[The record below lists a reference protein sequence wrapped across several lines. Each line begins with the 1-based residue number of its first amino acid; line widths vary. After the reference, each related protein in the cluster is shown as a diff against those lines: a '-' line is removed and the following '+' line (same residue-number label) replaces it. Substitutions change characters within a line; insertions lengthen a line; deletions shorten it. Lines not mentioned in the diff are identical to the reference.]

1 MARNVGRPRAGGGSR
16 GAGSPRDNLEPERH
30 AASDE
35 RLAASTSGAGTGAD
49 TGARTTPTDD
59 RRPTTAP
66 SKRPRAP
73 PAPPARPAR
82 RHIARTAT
90 SATLPR
96 FSIARADTIDRSADN
111 ITYTPTSHG
120 APPFTRSNAVATI
133 GVRPL
138 AKMPDTW

>member
-1 MARNVGRPRAGGGSR
+1 MAGNRGRAAAVAARARPTQS
-16 GAGSPRDNLEPERH
+16 
-30 AASDE
+30 
-35 RLAASTSGAGTGAD
+35 
-49 TGARTTPTDD
+49 GARTAGSSGRAVGGNDQRRGRGRRRLMIDD
-59 RRPTTAP
+59 RPVETAP
-66 SKRPRAP
+66 R
-73 PAPPARPAR
+73 PARSLRPSR

>member
-1 MARNVGRPRAGGGSR
+1 MAVNGRRPRAGGGSR
-16 GAGSPRDNLEPERH
+16 GAGSLPDNREPERR
-30 AASDE
+30 AAADE
-35 RLAASTSGAGTGAD
+35 RLAATISDVGVGAGA
-49 TGARTTPTDD
+49 APTAD
-59 RRPTTAP
+59 RRPTTNDRPVETAP
-66 SKRPRAP
+66 RPARSI
-73 PAPPARPAR
+73 RPAR